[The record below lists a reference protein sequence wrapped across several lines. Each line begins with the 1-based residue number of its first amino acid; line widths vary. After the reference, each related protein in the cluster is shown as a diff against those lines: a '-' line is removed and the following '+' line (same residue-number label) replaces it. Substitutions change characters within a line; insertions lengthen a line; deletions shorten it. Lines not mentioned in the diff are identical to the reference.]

1 VRAQHAAR
9 LRTGAMSGCDNMSAQ
24 PVVQYA
30 SLTDVG
36 MRRSANQD
44 SLAVRLCK
52 EYAEWSEMGH
62 LFVVADG
69 MGGHS
74 VGDLASRITVETLPL
89 AFVKSDAETPSGR
102 LVGAIVAA
110 NRAIGDKARE
120 NPEFADMGTTCST
133 LSLSSDGAWV
143 GHVGDSRVY
152 RVRNDVIEQL
162 TFDHSLQW
170 EMIRQGRATAED
182 SELLHP
188 RNVITRCLGPD
199 KDVEIDVEG
208 PFDVRAGDRFLL
220 CSDGLTGH
228 VTDQEIGAILSLL
241 PAAEASRLLIDLTN
255 CRGGSDNTTVVI
267 AAIDEYPAITTPTV
281 ESQILQSAQTKAE
294 APQAGTGAERKRRLS
309 FSRVLTFFFAV
320 LACAGLILLVT
331 DRQSFLGL
339 VLVCAASFLGF
350 AQLIISARRPAT
362 AVIDE
367 ETQDLALVPLGI
379 REPAEF
385 SPYRRESAELRLE
398 FLDLLA
404 QAHSELTTAAADNG
418 WNLDT
423 AELTQL
429 ARAAATARR
438 DQVPGGGLLE
448 YARALRIL
456 MKEFTVRMR
465 PRN

>member
-1 VRAQHAAR
+1 
-9 LRTGAMSGCDNMSAQ
+9 MSVQ

-52 EYAEWSEMGH
+52 EYSEWAEMGH

-89 AFVKSDAETPSGR
+89 AFVKSDAETPSRR
-102 LVGAIVAA
+102 LSSAIDAA
-110 NRAIGDKARE
+110 NRAIGDKASQ

-133 LSLSSDGAWV
+133 LSLSASGAWV

-152 RVRNDVIEQL
+152 RVRDAVIEQL

-170 EMIRQGRATAED
+170 EMIRQGRATAEN

-199 KDVEIDVEG
+199 KNVEIDVEG

-228 VTDQEIGAILSLL
+228 VTDPELGAIINLL
-241 PAAEASRLLIDLTN
+241 PAGEASRLLIDLAN

-267 AAIDEYPAITTPTV
+267 AAVDEYPAVTTPTI
-281 ESQILQSAQTKAE
+281 ESQAAQLAPTKAGV
-294 APQAGTGAERKRRLS
+294 QQVGYMSNGG
-309 FSRVLTFFFAV
+309 RVVWGRFLMALFAILALT
-320 LACAGLILLVT
+320 GLILLMT
-331 DRQSFLGL
+331 ERQSIGL
-339 VLVCAASFLGF
+339 VLVCGAVLLGF
-350 AQLIISARRPAT
+350 VQLVISTRKAAT
-362 AVIDE
+362 VEVGESGQSNAM
-367 ETQDLALVPLGI
+367 VPLGV
-379 REPAEF
+379 REPAER
-385 SPYRRESAELRLE
+385 SPYRRESAKLRAG
-398 FLDLLA
+398 FLDLLSQA
-404 QAHSELTTAAADNG
+404 QGELTAAAIDNG
-418 WNLDT
+418 WEPDT
-423 AELTQL
+423 QELTKL
-429 ARAAATARR
+429 AQQAAAARR
-438 DQVPGGGLLE
+438 DQSPGGGIRE
-448 YARALRIL
+448 HARALRIL
-456 MKEFTVRMR
+456 MKEFTARMR
-465 PRN
+465 PRS